1 MTTQRVGEIVGNRYE
16 LRAMIASGGQ
26 GAVYRAVD
34 LKDRDEVAVKVLHE
48 TAAADPMFR
57 ERMFREARALTSL
70 RGTAAVAVLDQVWAT
85 DGSLCLV
92 MEFLHGWDFEQH
104 LARIEA
110 GGGRMSVEELG
121 WLFSPIVTTLDLA
134 HSMDIL
140 HRDLKPAN
148 LFVIDSQYGG
158 GVRLLDFGFAKFTRM
173 PSLTNAGDIAGSP
186 SYIAPE
192 TWKGRRD
199 LDRRV
204 DVYAL
209 GAIIFRSLS
218 GVPPFQAPNLVELLK
233 IVSTGKRPSLHAL
246 RPELSPDVD
255 FWVEQVLAID
265 PDERFMTASACW
277 NALGRALHVSG

>member
-1 MTTQRVGEIVGNRYE
+1 MTTQRIGEVVGNRYE
-16 LRAMIASGGQ
+16 LRSMLASGGQ

-34 LKDRDEVAVKVLHE
+34 LKDKDEVAVKVLHE

-57 ERMFREARALTSL
+57 ERMFREAHALTSL
-70 RGTAAVAVLDQVWAT
+70 RGTAAVAVLDQVWAA
-85 DGSLCLV
+85 DGALCLV
-92 MEFLHGWDFEQH
+92 MEFLHGLDFEQH
-104 LARIEA
+104 LARIESSGA
-110 GGGRMSVEELG
+110 RMSLEEVA
-121 WLFSPIVTTLDLA
+121 WIFAPIVSTLDLA

-148 LFVIDSQYGG
+148 IFVLDPQFGG

-209 GAIIFRSLS
+209 AAILFRSLA
-218 GVPPFQAPNLVELLK
+218 GVPPFQAPNLVEMLK
-233 IVSTGKRPSLHAL
+233 IVSTGPRPSLHAC
-246 RPELSPDVD
+246 RPELSSNVD
-255 FWVEQVLAID
+255 YWVQQALAIE

-277 NALGRALHVSG
+277 NALQAALAG